1 MTLIDLKGVIDFEFD
16 IADDEIDASFYIGM
30 DEIREDYAKEIEVV
44 RIDRELVV
52 CKLTDF
58 LRRKAQFH
66 PSEIKKYLE
75 DSYYE
80 GEQRTYLIE
89 QLTKRK
95 SHLTPK
101 ADITDDG
108 GEAVY
113 HFIEHDMYDFLQEE
127 SEEENGD

>member
-1 MTLIDLKGVIDFEFD
+1 MKLFELIGIIDFEFD
-16 IADDEIDASFYIGM
+16 IADDEIDASFYIGL
-30 DEIREDYAKEIEVV
+30 DEIRRDYSKEIEVV
-44 RIDRELVV
+44 RIDRELIV

-66 PSEIKKYLE
+66 PNQIKKYLE

-89 QLTKRK
+89 QLTKRQ
-95 SHLTPK
+95 SPETPD

-113 HFIEHDMYDFLQEE
+113 HFIEHDMYDFLQAE
-127 SEEENGD
+127 SED